1 MTSEEKTYARAEM
14 VIQLAAAQMIANG
27 KDAERVSA
35 DELGYFC
42 EVVDAVLEFSD
53 ESEAPQW

>member
-1 MTSEEKTYARAEM
+1 M

-35 DELGYFC
+35 DEFGYFC
-42 EVVDAVLEFSD
+42 EVVDTVIEFSD